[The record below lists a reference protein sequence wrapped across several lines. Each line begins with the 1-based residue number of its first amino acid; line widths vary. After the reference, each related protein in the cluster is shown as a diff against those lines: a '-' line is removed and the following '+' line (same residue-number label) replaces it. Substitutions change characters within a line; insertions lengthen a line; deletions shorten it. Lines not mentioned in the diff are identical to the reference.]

1 MMTKEVLLSLKGLQ
15 LENGDGGQELETI
28 TAADYYRKN
37 GSHYVLYDEVTEGFD
52 DVTKNMIKFHD
63 TCLEVTKRGLI
74 NVHMVFEEN
83 QKNMTS
89 YMTPYGN
96 ILIGIDTGSVLVD
109 ESDNQIRVQVD
120 YTLEANYQYL
130 ADCKI
135 DMMIRSREEGM
146 RLI

>member
-1 MMTKEVLLSLKGLQ
+1 MTKEVLMSLKGLQ
-15 LENGDGGQELETI
+15 FENADGGQELETI
-28 TAADYYRKN
+28 TAADYYKKN

-52 DVTKNMIKFHD
+52 DVTKNMLKFHD
-63 TCLEVTKRGLI
+63 SCLEVTKRGLI

-89 YMTPYGN
+89 YATPFGN
-96 ILIGIDTGSVLVD
+96 ILIGIDTESVLV
-109 ESDNQIRVQVD
+109 EELENQIRVQVA

-135 DMMIRSREEGM
+135 DMKICPREESVQ
-146 RLI
+146 LL